1 MFLLE
6 YPVTRRITLPR
17 SVKASLIFI
26 AMVFVTTITIGNII
40 AVGYE
45 LIPLTST
52 SFNETTSFWYDK
64 FIPTNWRPQSRS
76 CDAATIKL
84 LERMLF
90 LKV

>member
-17 SVKASLIFI
+17 WVKASLVFI

-45 LIPLTST
+45 LVPLTST

-84 LERMLF
+84 LERVLF
-90 LKV
+90 QKV